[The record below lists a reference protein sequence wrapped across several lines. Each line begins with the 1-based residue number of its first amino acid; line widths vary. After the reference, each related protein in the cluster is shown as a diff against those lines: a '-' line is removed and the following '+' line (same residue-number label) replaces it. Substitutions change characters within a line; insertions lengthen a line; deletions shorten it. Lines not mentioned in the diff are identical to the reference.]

1 MGDNYYYAALIIMT
15 AILLPLLTRLIMQID
30 KHFLRLAQAQARIAI
45 SQRCD
50 DVWWLAMEFLKASY
64 GRSK

>member
-1 MGDNYYYAALIIMT
+1 
-15 AILLPLLTRLIMQID
+15 MQID
-30 KHFLRLAQAQARIAI
+30 KHFLRLAQEQARIAI

-64 GRSK
+64 GRSE

>member
-1 MGDNYYYAALIIMT
+1 
-15 AILLPLLTRLIMQID
+15 MQID

-50 DVWWLAMEFLKASY
+50 DVWWLAMEFPKQVTGGLSEQAY
-64 GRSK
+64 F

>member
-1 MGDNYYYAALIIMT
+1 
-15 AILLPLLTRLIMQID
+15 MQID

-64 GRSK
+64 RRSE